1 MTKLVFLTLILIST
15 AAFGKSEKATFSD
28 LRPRLLLKA
37 TADLSE
43 VVTQP
48 EILQPPAEKT
58 VNMALTE
65 YDQKPIRKDRL
76 YRVSYVH
83 SFNSYGLKDHKKVD
97 TVYTLSLVELGKN
110 LQPTGVIHFVGTK
123 ADPESVIGNFE
134 KIPDQLYRSPTL
146 QTGRAAVR
154 DHVINSASVILNGKT
169 IAAYN
174 KFEVVAISK
183 EYIPFT
189 LAFKYT
195 LKLREVRTKHVYTLS
210 APERQKLPLWAHL
223 VAPGN
228 ERVIKFPGGE
238 LHY

>member
-1 MTKLVFLTLILIST
+1 MTQLVFLTLILIST
-15 AAFGKSEKATFSD
+15 AAFGKSEKAVFSD
-28 LRPRLLLKA
+28 LRPRLLLQA

-48 EILQPPAEKT
+48 ELLQPPEKT
-58 VNMALTE
+58 VNMTLTE
-65 YDQKPIRKDRL
+65 YEQTPIRKGRF

-83 SFNSYGLKDHKKVD
+83 SFDSYGLRDHKKVD

-110 LQPTGVIHFVGTK
+110 LQPTGVTHFVGAK

-154 DHVINSASVILNGKT
+154 DHVVNSASVILNGKT

-174 KFEVVAISK
+174 KFEVIAISK

-195 LKLREVRTKHVYTLS
+195 LKLREVRTKRVYILA